1 MLVRRSI
8 RGLVVLALAAG
19 VSVPAFAQSSATAS
33 ANATTRI
40 IQAITLTKTADLAFG
55 NIVKPSTGS
64 GTVTIGNG
72 ADTIAVT
79 GTNAAAASG
88 TTSRAKFTVGG
99 EGGQTFAIT
108 VPATMTMTSGANN
121 ITVNLTTAAATGTLS
136 GTLGSAGTTT
146 VNVGGNFS
154 LPNTQVSGNYS
165 GSFNV
170 TVAYN

>member
-1 MLVRRSI
+1 MMTKFFKISAAAL
-8 RGLVVLALAAG
+8 VLAT
-19 VSVPAFAQSSATAS
+19 VSAPAFAQSSATTS

-55 NIVKPSTGS
+55 NVVKPSTGS
-64 GTVTIGNG
+64 GTVTIGSG

-79 GTNAAAASG
+79 GTGAAAASG

-99 EGGQTFAIT
+99 EGGQTFSVT
-108 VPATMTMTSGANN
+108 VPASVTMSSGANN
-121 ITVNLTTAAATGTLS
+121 LVVTLTGDAATGTLS
-136 GTLGSAGTTT
+136 GALGSAGTAT
-146 VNVGGNFS
+146 VNVGGAF
-154 LPNTQVSGNYS
+154 PITNTTASGNYT